1 MNTRPPREEDLLR
14 FVDGTLPADDA
25 AALARAL
32 AADPALAARVEADR
46 AVAAALNAAF
56 APVLDEDVPP
66 RLLAAARPHRARARH
81 WLRAAAAVVLLTIGA
96 AGGWFARDVLP
107 LPNAL
112 PEPALPRVAANAHRV
127 FAVEVRHPVEV
138 GADEEAH
145 LVQWL
150 SRRMGSAL
158 RVPRLDTAGYQLVG
172 GRLLAGARGPAA
184 QFMYQTTAGQRLT
197 LYVATNPNN
206 RETAFRFAE
215 ENGSSVFYWYDG
227 PLGYALSG
235 DVARAQLLPLARAVY
250 EQIAN

>member
-1 MNTRPPREEDLLR
+1 MNTPPPREEDLLR
-14 FVDGTLPADDA
+14 FVDGALAPSDA
-25 AALARAL
+25 AAVERAL
-32 AADPALAARVEADR
+32 AADPQLAARVQADR
-46 AVAAALNAAF
+46 AVAAALNDAF
-56 APVLDEDVPP
+56 APVLEDELPP
-66 RLLAAARPHRARARH
+66 RLLAATRPRRSWPGIA
-81 WLRAAAAVVLLTIGA
+81 LRAAAAVLFLAIGA
-96 AGGWFARDVLP
+96 AGGWYARDLVP
-107 LPNAL
+107 LPSAV

-127 FAVEVRHPVEV
+127 FVVEVRHPVEV

-158 RVPRLDTAGYQLVG
+158 RVPRLDGAGYQLVG

-235 DVARAQLLPLARAVY
+235 DVGRAQLLPLARAVY